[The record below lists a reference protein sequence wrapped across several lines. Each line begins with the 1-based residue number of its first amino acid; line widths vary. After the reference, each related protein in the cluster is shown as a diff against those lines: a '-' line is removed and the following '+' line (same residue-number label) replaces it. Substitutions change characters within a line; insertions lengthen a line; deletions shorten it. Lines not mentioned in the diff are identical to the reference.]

1 MGTQLSLLLDPPA
14 SAPDPREDRSEPNVW
29 VRRLWILRELRAGE
43 EHVVR
48 RIELRRGLNI
58 LWAAPT
64 DVGVDNR
71 LFQGRL
77 SGHTAGKTTFCRL
90 IRHLLGEPTFA
101 TQAGRHRLRGKL
113 PSAWVVGEVMIGGEL
128 WTAARPLGIGP
139 HPFAIRGA
147 PFDGIFSG
155 SERLDYTKTFI
166 VAIEAATVMNL
177 PVTRFAG
184 EDAPIRWENVLP
196 WLSRDQESRF
206 SSFIAWRDS
215 TSESESPQL
224 TADDRHLLVRT
235 MLDLISDEERAEQA
249 KNTRLVAKK
258 QAAAER
264 APLLAH
270 QAEVDDKR
278 LAELLGIGRSKA
290 NGPLFTGDPQA
301 LITTR
306 REALE
311 ATIRAA
317 RDSEGEGV
325 GKLRQT
331 WEAAVALRVEATRD
345 LREGEARLDAE
356 RAAAAEANDGAP
368 PRTQL
373 ALLGTTLPPGR
384 AFCSV
389 SLAVARAEGCP
400 LASAPPAEVRTR
412 RGKKIDDAAAAPEE
426 VLTAL
431 LLQRKLDQSA
441 LASAGAAEHDAQ
453 RAFADAQESHRAEA
467 ATLEKERAALAQI
480 ERMLGHADATRR
492 EVEATEEELARLEK
506 ELRRSYDR
514 QEGFRKHHAA
524 ALGRVSDRFAYV
536 VRALLGDRM
545 GGRIEDDGRHLALR
559 VDEHGDRESAAVAT
573 IKLLAFDLAALT
585 ASIEGHG
592 AFPRFLI
599 HDGPREA
606 DMDQAIYERLF
617 LYAKSLEERF
627 RGEAGFQ
634 YILTTTAPPPA
645 SLQRAPWL
653 LEPVL
658 DASHPEGRLLGVD
671 L

>member
-1 MGTQLSLLLDPPA
+1 MGIQLSLLLAPPA

-29 VRRLWILRELRAGE
+29 VRRLWILRELRAGDP
-43 EHVVR
+43 HVVR
-48 RIELRRGLNI
+48 RVELRRGLNI

-139 HPFAIRGA
+139 HPFAVRGA
-147 PFDGIFSG
+147 PIDGVFSG
-155 SERLDYTKTFI
+155 SERLDYKAF
-166 VAIEAATVMNL
+166 VAAIEAATVVNL

-206 SSFIAWRDS
+206 ASFIEWRDS

-249 KNTRLVAKK
+249 KNARLVAKK
-258 QAAAER
+258 QLAAER

-301 LITTR
+301 LLTAR

-311 ATIRAA
+311 ATVRAA
-317 RDSEGEGV
+317 RERSGEGV
-325 GKLRQT
+325 DLRRQT
-331 WEAAVALRVEATRD
+331 WEAAVAIRVEATRD
-345 LREGEARLDAE
+345 LRDAEARLDAE
-356 RAAAAEANDGAP
+356 RAAATEANDGAP
-368 PRTQL
+368 PQTQL

-400 LASAPPAEVRTR
+400 LASAPPAEVRAR
-412 RGKKIDDAAAAPEE
+412 RGKKIDDTAATPEE
-426 VLTAL
+426 VLSAL
-431 LLQRKLDQSA
+431 ELQRKLLQSA
-441 LASAGAAEHDAQ
+441 LASAKSAEHDAQ
-453 RAFADAQESHRAEA
+453 RALADADASHRAEA
-467 ATLEKERAALAQI
+467 ATLEKERATLAQI

-524 ALGRVSDRFAYV
+524 ALGKVSDRFAYV
-536 VRALLGDRM
+536 VRALLGDMM

-606 DMDQAIYERLF
+606 DMDQTIYERLF

-653 LEPVL
+653 IDPVL
-658 DASHPEGRLLGVD
+658 DASRADGRLLGVD

>member
-1 MGTQLSLLLDPPA
+1 MGIQLSLLLAPPP
-14 SAPDPREDRSEPNVW
+14 SAPDPREDRSEPTVW
-29 VRRLWILRELRAGE
+29 VRRLWILRELRPGD

-48 RIELRRGLNI
+48 RLDLRRGLNI

-64 DVGVDNR
+64 DAGVDNR

-90 IRHLLGEPTFA
+90 IRHILGEAAFA
-101 TQAGRHRLRGKL
+101 TQAGRHRIRAKL
-113 PSAWVVGEVMIGGEL
+113 PSAWVVGEVLVGGEL

-139 HPFAIRGA
+139 HPFAVRGA
-147 PFDGIFSG
+147 PIDGVFSG
-155 SERLDYTKTFI
+155 CERLDYKAFI
-166 VAIEAATVMNL
+166 AAIEAAAVTSL

-206 SSFIAWRDS
+206 ASFIEWRDS
-215 TSESESPQL
+215 TSESESPML

-235 MLDLISDEERAEQA
+235 MLDLISDDERAEQG
-249 KNTRLVAKK
+249 KNARLVAKK

-278 LAELLGIGRSKA
+278 LAELLGIGRSKT

-301 LITTR
+301 LLTAR
-306 REALE
+306 RNALE
-311 ATIRAA
+311 ATMAVAHAMNEEGADQRRATWEEAVAA
-317 RDSEGEGV
+317 RLD
-325 GKLRQT
+325 
-331 WEAAVALRVEATRD
+331 AARD
-345 LREGEARLDAE
+345 LREAEAQLEIE
-356 RAAAAEANDGAP
+356 RAVATEANHGAP
-368 PRTQL
+368 PRLQL
-373 ALLGTTLPPGR
+373 PLLGAELPPGR

-389 SLAVARAEGCP
+389 PLAAARAERCP
-400 LASAPPAEVRTR
+400 LAGVSPAEMVRR
-412 RGKKIDDAAAAPEE
+412 RSRKGDDDIAAATDD
-426 VLTAL
+426 VLGSL
-431 LLQRKLDQSA
+431 ELQRAHLKSA
-441 LASAGAAEHDAQ
+441 LDRAGAAEKAAQ
-453 RAFADAQESHRAEA
+453 RALAEAEESQRAEA
-467 ATLEKERAALAQI
+467 ARLEKERAALAQI

-492 EVEATEEELARLEK
+492 EVEATEDELLRLEK

-514 QEGFRKHHAA
+514 QEAFRKHHAE
-524 ALGRVSDRFAYV
+524 ALGKVSDRFAYV
-536 VRALLGDRM
+536 VRALLGDAM

-606 DMDQAIYERLF
+606 DMDQTIYERLF
-617 LYAKSLEERF
+617 LYAKSLEDRF
-627 RGEAGFQ
+627 RGEPGFQ
-634 YILTTTAPPPA
+634 YILTTTAPPPR

-653 LEPVL
+653 IDPIL
-658 DASHPEGRLLGVD
+658 DASRADGRLLGVD

>member
-1 MGTQLSLLLDPPA
+1 MGIQLSLLLAPPP
-14 SAPDPREDRSEPNVW
+14 SAPDPREDRSEPTVW
-29 VRRLWILRELRAGE
+29 VRRLWILRELRAGD

-48 RIELRRGLNI
+48 RLDLRRGLNI

-64 DVGVDNR
+64 DAGVDNR

-77 SGHTAGKTTFCRL
+77 SGHTAGKTTFCRM
-90 IRHLLGEPTFA
+90 IRHVLGEPTFA
-101 TQAGRHRLRGKL
+101 TQAGRHRIRAKL
-113 PSAWVVGEVMIGGEL
+113 PTAWVVGEVLVAGEL
-128 WTAARPLGIGP
+128 WTVARPLGIGP
-139 HPFAIRGA
+139 HPFAVRGA
-147 PFDGIFSG
+147 PIDGVFSG
-155 SERLDYTKTFI
+155 SERLEYKVF
-166 VAIEAATVMNL
+166 VEALEAATVASL

-206 SSFIAWRDS
+206 ASFIEWRDS
-215 TSESESPQL
+215 TSESESPML

-235 MLDLISDEERAEQA
+235 MLDLISDEERAEQGKNA
-249 KNTRLVAKK
+249 KLVAKK

-301 LITTR
+301 LLTTRKSALEAAVTAAHATRDEGAEPR
-306 REALE
+306 REA
-311 ATIRAA
+311 
-317 RDSEGEGV
+317 
-325 GKLRQT
+325 
-331 WEAAVALRVEATRD
+331 WEAAVALRAEAARD
-345 LREGEARLDAE
+345 LREAEARLDAE
-356 RAAAAEANDGAP
+356 RAAVTEESGGAP

-373 ALLGTTLPPGR
+373 SLLGPTLPPGR

-389 SLAVARAEGCP
+389 PLTVAREAGCP
-400 LASAPPAEVRTR
+400 LASAPPAEVRAR
-412 RGKKIDDAAAAPEE
+412 KGRKVEDAGATPDE

-431 LLQRKLDQSA
+431 ELQRKHLQDALDQA
-441 LASAGAAEHDAQ
+441 KIAEQAAQ
-453 RAFADAQESHRAEA
+453 RAFAEAQDATRIEA
-467 ATLEKERAALAQI
+467 ATLDRERAALAQI

-506 ELRRSYDR
+506 ELRRSYER

-524 ALGRVSDRFAYV
+524 ALGKVSDRFAYV
-536 VRALLGDRM
+536 VRALLGDVM
-545 GGRIEDDGRHLALR
+545 GGRLEDDGRHLALR

-606 DMDQAIYERLF
+606 DMDQTIYERLF

-653 LEPVL
+653 IDPVL
-658 DASHPEGRLLGVD
+658 DASRADGRLLGVD

>member
-1 MGTQLSLLLDPPA
+1 MGIQLSLLLAPPT
-14 SAPDPREDRSEPNVW
+14 SAPDPREDRSEPTVW
-29 VRRLWILRELRAGE
+29 VRRLWILRELRPGD

-48 RIELRRGLNI
+48 RLDLRRGLNI

-64 DVGVDNR
+64 DAGVDNR

-90 IRHLLGEPTFA
+90 IRHILGEPTFA
-101 TQAGRHRLRGKL
+101 TQAGRHRIRGKL
-113 PSAWVVGEVMIGGEL
+113 PSAWVVGEVLVGGEL

-139 HPFAIRGA
+139 HPFAVRGA
-147 PFDGIFSG
+147 PIDGVFSG
-155 SERLDYTKTFI
+155 SERLDYKAFI
-166 VAIEAATVMNL
+166 AALEAAAVTSL

-206 SSFIAWRDS
+206 ASFIEWRDS
-215 TSESESPQL
+215 TSESESPAL

-235 MLDLISDEERAEQA
+235 MLDLISDEERAEQG
-249 KNTRLVAKK
+249 KNARLVAKK
-258 QAAAER
+258 QAAATL

-301 LITTR
+301 RLTAR
-306 REALE
+306 RNALE
-311 ATIRAA
+311 ATVAAA
-317 RDSEGEGV
+317 RAGDDDGAEKQREA
-325 GKLRQT
+325 
-331 WEAAVALRVEATRD
+331 WEAAVAVRAEAARD
-345 LREGEARLDAE
+345 LREAEARLDAE
-356 RAAAAEANDGAP
+356 REAMAEANDGAP

-389 SLAVARAEGCP
+389 PLAVARAEGCP
-400 LASAPPAEVRTR
+400 LASAPPAEVRSR
-412 RGKKIDDAAAAPEE
+412 RGRKIEDAAATSDE

-431 LLQRKLDQSA
+431 EHQRKHLQSA
-441 LASAGAAEHDAQ
+441 LDQARAAEQSAQ
-453 RAFADAQESHRAEA
+453 RAFADAQESQRASA

-524 ALGRVSDRFAYV
+524 ALGKVSDRFAYV
-536 VRALLGDRM
+536 VRALLGDTM

-559 VDEHGDRESAAVAT
+559 VDEHGDRESAAVST

-606 DMDQAIYERLF
+606 DMDQTIYERLF

-634 YILTTTAPPPA
+634 YILTTTAPPPR

-653 LEPVL
+653 IDPVL
-658 DASHPEGRLLGVD
+658 DASRADGRLLGVD